1 MFERNKLH
9 LGACVLYAETAKAA
23 QVSLEREVAKL
34 KDEQE
39 AQSRA
44 LAEVSQ
50 WPALLL
56 CFMDNASANCVS
68 ESNLSMHMSTGC
80 LAAPIVT

>member
-1 MFERNKLH
+1 MH
-9 LGACVLYAETAKAA
+9 VDACVLYAETAKAA
-23 QVSLEREVAKL
+23 QASLERKVAKL

-50 WPALLL
+50 PCCDTVMIPAL
-56 CFMDNASANCVS
+56 
-68 ESNLSMHMSTGC
+68 
-80 LAAPIVT
+80 